1 MRKEKEVKEKLS
13 ALCVDRLKKRKD
25 EFLSVTSRNCEF
37 NARARI
43 SGKGM
48 VGFCKNPNV
57 RKKSDDGVVVCDGSE
72 RPKKCS
78 CFKCRNTRG
87 SVEKDFYTVL
97 RSPARCG
104 NEYPKIAILIW
115 FLQDFPR
122 QSRIRRMSRS
132 VRELGTSLSR
142 VLLFRWW

>member
-1 MRKEKEVKEKLS
+1 MRKEKEVKERLS

-25 EFLSVTSRNCEF
+25 EFLSVDSRNCEF

-48 VGFCKNPNV
+48 VGFCKHKGV
-57 RKKSDDGVVVCDGSE
+57 RKRSSDGVVVCDGKE
-72 RPKKCS
+72 RAKKCGS
-78 CFKCRNTRG
+78 FKCKNTHK
-87 SVEKDFYTVL
+87 SVEEDFHIAL

-115 FLQDFPR
+115 FLQDFPK
-122 QSRIRRMSRS
+122 QSRLKRMTKSS
-132 VRELGTSLSR
+132 RELSGSLYR
-142 VLLFRWW
+142 LLFFRWW